1 MRMKKGKLQWT
12 ALLLAATVG
21 AAGCANSNTPA
32 TSGEGGNGGDGKE
45 AVTEDKGTDNKPS
58 EATPFEITIRHTQVG
73 ESKKFRF
80 ALLEDVVKKT
90 EAEVP
95 ALKIKL
101 DGVDSEVN
109 RKEKLRGE
117 MATGKPP
124 EVFDVFGSPDAALF
138 AKEGLMLDLTPIL
151 DELGIRDQFTTLD
164 PFTYEDK
171 VYGLPI
177 GGSVEGYFY
186 NKQYFEEKG
195 LAIPKTLAEL
205 EQIAETIKTDGK
217 IPFAQSSKDAWIP
230 LMTTNNL
237 WSYYGGPAITYGFKT
252 GETKWTDP
260 SVAQAVAKHQEW
272 VQKGYFKKG
281 ELGFEYADMRN
292 QIITGEAIMM
302 MDGSWANSVF
312 RDAEQAG
319 DMVSK
324 IGYFNMPPLKA
335 GDPVV
340 VMQDANNGYGFS
352 AAVASDPQK
361 LAAVTAFIKN
371 MWTEEMQLRGLEEDG
386 VLPAMKI
393 DLEKMKTASED
404 PLMQDIFAAVS
415 EIGIS
420 FPAFDAL
427 VQADVNTALSIGIQ
441 QIIGGETSPEAMLE
455 QVQSV
460 QEAAN
465 AAEQ

>member
-1 MRMKKGKLQWT
+1 M
-12 ALLLAATVG
+12 VG
-21 AAGCANSNTPA
+21 
-32 TSGEGGNGGDGKE
+32 
-45 AVTEDKGTDNKPS
+45 
-58 EATPFEITIRHTQVG
+58 
-73 ESKKFRF
+73 
-80 ALLEDVVKKT
+80 
-90 EAEVP
+90 
-95 ALKIKL
+95 
-101 DGVDSEVN
+101 
-109 RKEKLRGE
+109 
-117 MATGKPP
+117 
-124 EVFDVFGSPDAALF
+124 
-138 AKEGLMLDLTPIL
+138 
-151 DELGIRDQFTTLD
+151 
-164 PFTYEDK
+164 
-171 VYGLPI
+171 
-177 GGSVEGYFY
+177 
-186 NKQYFEEKG
+186 
-195 LAIPKTLAEL
+195 
-205 EQIAETIKTDGK
+205 
-217 IPFAQSSKDAWIP
+217 
-230 LMTTNNL
+230 
-237 WSYYGGPAITYGFKT
+237 
-252 GETKWTDP
+252 
-260 SVAQAVAKHQEW
+260 
-272 VQKGYFKKG
+272 
-281 ELGFEYADMRN
+281 
-292 QIITGEAIMM
+292 
-302 MDGSWANSVF
+302 
-312 RDAEQAG
+312 
-319 DMVSK
+319 K

-335 GDPVV
+335 GDPVI